1 MTELIATATTALTA
15 QGLPAAQIQALSQA
29 FDALVPRQVTDVK
42 NVMRAL
48 DLETLEFTQVDDAFD
63 VDPMKPTIT
72 QTIELGYKGTLFNKL
87 LIGVDAYHTKI
98 RDFVGPVTTETP
110 NVFLDPATLG
120 AFLGRQFGAAL
131 DNPQNAILNGALVA
145 LLDNNPQVRRQWQ
158 RLRSRRIDRTL
169 RHEWSGNTVRH
180 GLPRKRLT
188 TP

>member
-1 MTELIATATTALTA
+1 M
-15 QGLPAAQIQALSQA
+15 PAAQIQALSQA

-42 NVMRAL
+42 NVMRSL
-48 DLETLEFTQVDDAFD
+48 DLETFDFTPVDDAFD

-98 RDFVGPVTTETP
+98 RDFVGPVTPETP
-110 NVFLDPATLG
+110 NVFLDPEKLRWARSW
-120 AFLGRQFGAAL
+120 AEQFGAAL

-145 LLDNNPQVRRQWQ
+145 VVGFEPASRRRWG

-169 RHEWSGNTVRH
+169 RSRIGGGSTVPAGTVSPLEEANDPVSR
-180 GLPRKRLT
+180 
-188 TP
+188 